1 MFYVGQKV
9 VCVAEPEPSMMI
21 LTGDIFPRLNCIYT
35 IRSIEQ
41 ASEKCNL
48 EGLAFKLVEI
58 VNKPR
63 LCAEGGTEECNFH
76 QLHFRPLVE
85 NKTDISE
92 LKPLLNPIN
101 HKQLEDA

>member
-1 MFYVGQKV
+1 MFYIGQKV
-9 VCVAEPEPSMMI
+9 VCVNKPAIQPNAHDI
-21 LTGDIFPRLNCIYT
+21 LPRLNCIYT

-41 ASEKCNL
+41 ASEECNL
-48 EGLAFKLVEI
+48 EGLAFRLVEI

-63 LCAEGGTEECNFH
+63 LCAEGGTSECNFH
-76 QLHFRPLVE
+76 QLYFRPLVE

-92 LKPLLNPIN
+92 LKALLNPIN